1 LLLRLGL
8 VAGPGASSV
17 NAKVI
22 VVVDHE
28 NCKRDTIKETTMN
41 TADAPGTVVVGVD
54 GSQAAL
60 HAVRWAAVEAR
71 SARCP
76 VSLVHIVE
84 WPMVSLPVAGLQ
96 VDWTQQ
102 VHAQGHRWLQQA
114 QETAELAAPG
124 VQTQAHLFTGD
135 PREHLLAEAQH
146 AQELVVGSRG
156 LDGLK
161 GMLLGSTS
169 ATVSQHACCPVVVV
183 HGNGE
188 AAGPIVVGLDGSPA
202 SEQALGYAFRAASRA
217 GAALLAVHAWDDR
230 GMRNPRLTRAKEL
243 AVADVEATGQ
253 RMLAEQLAGWSDK
266 YPDVAVE
273 RRIIHQRPA
282 AALIDLG
289 HRARMI
295 VVGSRGRGGFTR
307 LLLGSVSQAVVQHA
321 TCPVVIC
328 HRDPNSCA

>member
-1 LLLRLGL
+1 
-8 VAGPGASSV
+8 
-17 NAKVI
+17 
-22 VVVDHE
+22 
-28 NCKRDTIKETTMN
+28 MN
-41 TADAPGTVVVGVD
+41 TAETPGAVVVGVD

-60 HAVRWAAVEAR
+60 HAVRWAAVEAQ

-76 VSLVHIVE
+76 VSLVHILE
-84 WPMVSLPVAGLQ
+84 WPIVSFPVAGLQ

-102 VHAQGHRWLQQA
+102 IHAEGHRWLQQA

-135 PREHLLAEAQH
+135 PREHLLTEAQH
-146 AQELVVGSRG
+146 ARELVVGSRG
-156 LDGLK
+156 LGGLR

-169 ATVSQHACCPVVVV
+169 AAVTQHASCPVVVV
-183 HGNGE
+183 HGNGD

-202 SEQALGYAFRAASRA
+202 SEQALGYAFKAASRA

-230 GMRNPRLTRAKEL
+230 GVRNPRRTQAKEL
-243 AVADVEATGQ
+243 AVGEIEAAAQ
-253 RMLAEQLAGWSDK
+253 RMLAEQLAGWPDE

-273 RRIIHQRPA
+273 CRVIHQRPA

-295 VVGSRGRGGFTR
+295 VVGSRGRGGFAR

-328 HRDPNSCA
+328 HRNPSSCA